1 MKLFLP
7 KNIFSSI
14 FISVI
19 ENPEIEIINKE
30 SAVLS
35 RQLESDTSA
44 IALIPSLELINNR
57 NLFVS
62 QALGFS
68 FDGVLSNAYLSF
80 TGRDNNISKLTFR
93 GDVSI
98 NEILL
103 SKILFS
109 ERYSTE
115 LEISLDPAKE
125 KSTGKDY
132 IIVGDENFYNN
143 EFSKSISFADQIAEL
158 IDLPYV
164 NYLFVSKDKEALARF
179 NSLFANIDSKI
190 EDNISATLSKLS
202 YGQQVNNF
210 FIENFGSVYYEIT
223 ENEINALNELVKLV
237 YYHGIIEDIFDLKL
251 V

>member
-14 FISVI
+14 FTSVI

-80 TGRDNNISKLTFR
+80 AGKDNNISKLTFR

-164 NYLFVSKDKEALARF
+164 NYLFVSKDKEELARF